1 MNIRML
7 IRRDAVVYPFLFAM
21 WALVIGL
28 MHGNYR
34 YFGTPFPSATMS
46 QVNDSRAQSIANDI
60 SRMAAAL
67 LAEKNPGQRARL
79 EANIGGAYT
88 ELYRL
93 SRRSASLDSAQRH
106 FEGSLAID
114 PGLQVAHYML
124 GMALLE
130 KNDPSAASQHFAKE
144 VELYSAGS
152 AGGPAADQATFRT
165 TAALSCFQ
173 LAALYSSALK
183 NPGKAQ
189 EYFNRY
195 CRLETDAKRKQDALR
210 ELGKYGV
217 VTTDNG
223 PSR

>member
-1 MNIRML
+1 MDIRTL
-7 IRRDAVVYPFLFAM
+7 IRRDVVVYTALFAV
-21 WALVIGL
+21 WALIVGL
-28 MHGNYR
+28 IHGNYR
-34 YFGTPFPSATMS
+34 YFGTPFPSATVG

-67 LAEKNPGQRARL
+67 TAEKNPDQRARL

-93 SRRSASLDSAQRH
+93 SHRSALLDSAQGH

-130 KNDPSAASQHFAKE
+130 KNDPSAASLHFAKE

-152 AGGPAADQATFRT
+152 AGGTAADQATFRSA
-165 TAALSCFQ
+165 AALSCFQ
-173 LAALYSSALK
+173 LAVLYSSALK
-183 NPGKAQ
+183 NPGQAQ
-189 EYFNRY
+189 EYFNHY
-195 CRLETDAKRKQDALR
+195 CRLETDPKRKQDALQ
-210 ELGKYGV
+210 ELRKYGA
-217 VTTDNG
+217 VTFNNG

>member
-1 MNIRML
+1 
-7 IRRDAVVYPFLFAM
+7 
-21 WALVIGL
+21 
-28 MHGNYR
+28 
-34 YFGTPFPSATMS
+34 
-46 QVNDSRAQSIANDI
+46 
-60 SRMAAAL
+60 MAAAL
-67 LAEKNPGQRARL
+67 SAEKNPGTRARL
-79 EANIGGAYT
+79 EANIGGAFT

-93 SRRSASLDSAQRH
+93 SRKNAFLDSAQRQ
-106 FEGSLAID
+106 FEASLALE

>member
-1 MNIRML
+1 MDIRTL
-7 IRRDAVVYPFLFAM
+7 IRRDVVVYTAMFAV
-21 WALVIGL
+21 WALIVGL

-34 YFGTPFPSATMS
+34 YFGPPFPSATIS

-93 SRRSASLDSAQRH
+93 SRRSAYLDSAQRH
-106 FEGSLAID
+106 FEESLAID

-130 KNDPSAASQHFAKE
+130 KNDPSAASLHFTKE
-144 VELYSAGS
+144 VELYSTTR
-152 AGGPAADQATFRT
+152 AGGPAADLATFRT
-165 TAALSCFQ
+165 TAALSCFR
-173 LAALYSSALK
+173 LAALYSTALK
-183 NPGKAQ
+183 NPGQAQ

-195 CRLETDAKRKQDALR
+195 CQLETDPKRKKDALQ
-210 ELGKYGV
+210 ELQKYGV
-217 VTTDNG
+217 VTVNNG

>member
-7 IRRDAVVYPFLFAM
+7 IRRDAVVYTALFAV
-21 WALVIGL
+21 WALIIGL

-130 KNDPSAASQHFAKE
+130 KNDPSAASLHFIKE
-144 VELYSAGS
+144 VELYSTTR

-183 NPGKAQ
+183 NPRQAQ

-195 CRLETDAKRKQDALR
+195 CQLETDLKRKQDALQEIR
-210 ELGKYGV
+210 KYGV
-217 VTTDNG
+217 ITVNNES
-223 PSR
+223 SR